1 MPWKEFSCMDVR
13 LRFVVRHLDGEEMA
27 RLCREFGISRKTG
40 YKIVERYRDTGLE
53 AFRDRSRRPVRYG
66 NQLPASLET
75 LIVRCKREK
84 PYWGDRKSV
93 VKGKSVSV
101 RVVLGGR
108 RIIKKKKIL
117 KIQVHR

>member
-75 LIVRCKREK
+75 LIVRCKREQT
-84 PYWGDRKSV
+84 YWGARKIRERLV
-93 VKGKSVSV
+93 RRLPGDV
-101 RVVLGGR
+101 RVTSQRTIHGGLEER
-108 RIIKKKKIL
+108 
-117 KIQVHR
+117 